1 MVQNALA
8 LESVNSTQSVAT
20 GVSNTSARVSL
31 PTPAQAKYVPYTVYM
46 VPLASV
52 QLTAPNTSDTTV
64 TELTFQS
71 QFVSG
76 ASLGPSKIDNIYIS
90 KDGKNIASTTTKIT
104 ENTYSVK
111 LKEAYTLSR
120 GANLVFDLTLGEMN
134 AKPNQQFNLSL
145 QSVVANIPVSGTP
158 TNIGTF
164 ATTTYDLSSLTIGKY
179 SSGVTLTSGD
189 MRVIAPIELTA
200 EKRDITV
207 SRIAL
212 TDT

>member
-8 LESVNSTQSVAT
+8 LESVNSTQSIST
-20 GVSNTSARVSL
+20 GVSDTVARVSL
-31 PTPAQAKYVPYTVYM
+31 PTPVQPKYVPYTVYM

-76 ASLGPSKIDNIYIS
+76 ASLGPSKIDKIYIS
-90 KDGKNIASTTTKIT
+90 KDGKNIASTTTKVT

-120 GANLVFDLTLGEMN
+120 GASVVFDLTLGEMN